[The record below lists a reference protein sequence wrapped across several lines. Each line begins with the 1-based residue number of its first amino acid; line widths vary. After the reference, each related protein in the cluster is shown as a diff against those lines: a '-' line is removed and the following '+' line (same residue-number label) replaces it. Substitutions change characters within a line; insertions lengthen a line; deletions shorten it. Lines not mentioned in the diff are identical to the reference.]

1 MSKNPKSISC
11 SKKRKRLK
19 KERKYEV
26 QLTDKKKTAIQ
37 RTLSILLAVNNSMLA
52 PKLQEESVRSWV
64 RNFNKPH

>member
-1 MSKNPKSISC
+1 MSHLEFLSMSENPSLSRAR

-19 KERKYEV
+19 KERKEV
-26 QLTDKKKTAIQ
+26 QLTENK
-37 RTLSILLAVNNSMLA
+37 NSMLA